1 MNLLGENQRFAI
13 NALVRKNLWD
23 AFINHF
29 GILKLSTALF
39 RGYMKNKKYN
49 FFRLNILKL
58 LALSITFAC
67 CSVYAQHT
75 ELRIHKND
83 VQQTLKNF
91 IISGGEIHGSL
102 LMSQQGEI
110 VFSEGYGYSNREKGL
125 ENSDKTQ
132 FLAASITKQF
142 TAAAL
147 IKLLYLNEKESKGA
161 SSDAVLDNLN
171 KKLNKPLAAY
181 LSNNDPIWGGV
192 APDWSSQV
200 TLHDLLSNRSG
211 IVNYT
216 QDEKFYGEFY
226 KQNDK
231 SLQKLIS
238 LFKNNKLNFK
248 PGSEWEYSD
257 SNYVLLGVVLSRLN
271 QSSYEEAL
279 EQLIF
284 KPLNMSSSFSI
295 GKGDNYESFVK
306 KYPMLAQGY
315 QYDVLSNKEKISKIP
330 QFEEML
336 YTYATG
342 SLVTTLSD
350 LNKWNRDFYVEN
362 KVLPKEVVILMTKGY
377 SQIGPDDSYGYGLF
391 ISNKNKKTEVIFHTG
406 NIAGFS
412 SKIYYYPSID
422 VTIAWYKNLR
432 ENQEQARNILRI
444 ASDKYSHIKNEDEKW
459 DLEQV
464 FIKNNFPL
472 MQELASK
479 YNFDSQVPIFMGK
492 IFKE

>member
-1 MNLLGENQRFAI
+1 MNLLVDNQRFAI

-23 AFINHF
+23 AFINDF
-29 GILKLSTALF
+29 GVLKLSTALF
-39 RGYMKNKKYN
+39 RGYMKKKYN
-49 FFRLNILKL
+49 FLRLNLLKL
-58 LALSITFAC
+58 LALSITFVC
-67 CSVYAQHT
+67 CSAYAQHT
-75 ELRIHKND
+75 ELRINKND

-91 IISGGEIHGSL
+91 IASGGEIHGSL
-102 LMSQQGEI
+102 LVSQKGEI
-110 VFSEGYGYSNREKGL
+110 VFSKGYGYSNRKYGL

-147 IKLLYLNEKESKGA
+147 IKLLYLNEKEAKDA
-161 SSDAVLDNLN
+161 SSDAVIDNLN
-171 KKLNKPLAAY
+171 KKLNKPLSAY
-181 LSNNDPIWGGV
+181 LSNSDPIWDGV
-192 APDWSSQV
+192 APDWSNQV

-226 KQNDK
+226 EQNDK
-231 SLQKLIS
+231 SLQKLVS
-238 LFKNNKLNFK
+238 LFKNKKLNFK

-284 KPLNMSSSFSI
+284 KPLNMFSSFSI

-315 QYDVLSNKEKISKIP
+315 QYDVLSKKGKISEIP
-330 QFEEML
+330 KFEEML
-336 YTYATG
+336 YAYATG

-350 LNKWNRDFYVEN
+350 LNKWNRDFYVEH

-377 SQIGPDDSYGYGLF
+377 SQIGPDDFYGYGLF
-391 ISNKNKKTEVIFHTG
+391 ISNKNKKTEAIFHTG

-432 ENQEQARNILRI
+432 ENQEQTRNILRI
-444 ASDKYSHIKNEDEKW
+444 ASDKYSHIKNENEKW